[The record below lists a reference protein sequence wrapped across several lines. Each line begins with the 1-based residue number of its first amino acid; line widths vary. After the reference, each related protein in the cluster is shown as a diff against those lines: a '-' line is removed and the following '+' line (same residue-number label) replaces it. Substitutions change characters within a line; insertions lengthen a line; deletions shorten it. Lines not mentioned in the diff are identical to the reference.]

1 MTAQARECVEHFDAF
16 IFPTMVCVSTTY
28 FIAGANG
35 GAGSFNYEHTST
47 GFILAQYDGWDL
59 THPDPD
65 APEFEPL
72 EIFEGPFNAKSSLFS
87 FSIED
92 EISEFGFEHH
102 GIVGLKARDSLTQ
115 FANYASNSRVT
126 FVPTTTDGSTEPFE
140 LNIGYGYDFT
150 LSDPAENA
158 GSGRALAGV
167 ETDTYDL
174 TGRTVFKAPKNSV
187 SILTKEMVEETIH
200 SFIGI
205 QDQIPPS
212 FSALKHEGQPL
223 YKLARQGK
231 MIQKPPR
238 QIEIFDICIQQIEL
252 PHVDIE
258 VFCSSGTYIRSLAFD
273 IGRKLGCG
281 AHLSKLCRTQ
291 SSAFVL
297 KDAISLGAL
306 EALDRKT
313 AEQRIVSL
321 SDCLEFM
328 PKMVVDKSIAQKI
341 KYGQTLLKN
350 QMGSSL
356 AEPEQP
362 VRVTDNNNDLL
373 AIIQLN
379 KEGREYKYCCVF
391 SS

>member
-1 MTAQARECVEHFDAF
+1 MHSLNPLQPEHQ
-16 IFPTMVCVSTTY
+16 
-28 FIAGANG
+28 
-35 GAGSFNYEHTST
+35 TSN
-47 GFILAQYDGWDL
+47 I
-59 THPDPD
+59 
-65 APEFEPL
+65 PEE
-72 EIFEGPFNAKSSLFS
+72 NQMKS
-87 FSIED
+87 
-92 EISEFGFEHH
+92 
-102 GIVGLKARDSLTQ
+102 GIVAISKPEGISSARVVARVKKALGVKKAGHTGTLDPFATGLLLCGINQGTRISGYFLNGLKR
-115 FANYASNSRVT
+115 Y
-126 FVPTTTDGSTEPFE
+126 
-140 LNIGYGYDFT
+140 
-150 LSDPAENA
+150 NA
-158 GSGRALAGV
+158 TVCLGV